1 MEPFR
6 PIVDNT
12 VKNMAPLK
20 FEKDEKKAVLSIL
33 NKEVLIEGR
42 TNTIINAIKI
52 YCLSVFSAIEENDVS
67 LIKFPTINFEL

>member
-33 NKEVLIEGR
+33 NKEVFIDGR
-42 TNTIINAIKI
+42 TNTLINAIKI
-52 YCLSVFSAIEENDVS
+52 YCLSVFSAIEENDIS
-67 LIKFPTINFEL
+67 LIKFPTISFEL